1 MRVRAT
7 VQACVRASEHLYWS
21 TCSVVCTCVLHSR
34 MQTNTHACRRP
45 AGRALSTVLSRLLGL
60 AARGTHIRGERPL
73 RLTSGRALSHES
85 NPRFCQPMPLSV
97 TGAGL
102 RLQQI
107 HPETEPL
114 NPKLN
119 QTLNVQDSR
128 CNKFI
133 RPFYHDV
140 YPPAI

>member
-1 MRVRAT
+1 
-7 VQACVRASEHLYWS
+7 
-21 TCSVVCTCVLHSR
+21 
-34 MQTNTHACRRP
+34 
-45 AGRALSTVLSRLLGL
+45 
-60 AARGTHIRGERPL
+60 
-73 RLTSGRALSHES
+73 
-85 NPRFCQPMPLSV
+85 LSV